1 MSREYTNK
9 LLEKIEDGI
18 FSYEIILKEMLCF
31 FSEDNIKDFCLTSFG
46 NEGILTD
53 EEQEAISQEANK

>member
-9 LLEKIEDGI
+9 LLEKIEEGF

-31 FSEDNIKDFCLTSFG
+31 FSEDAIKDFCLNSFG
-46 NEGILTD
+46 NEGIISK
-53 EEQEAISQEANK
+53 EEEGEQ